1 MDARGPALVVEEN
14 ALVAAFIGE
23 QLADLGFRPVM
34 TISPASVDD
43 LMAPMAGAALAVVA
57 FGANAAAE
65 VSIAL
70 ALRARAVPLILI
82 IGGSLA
88 SHELPPSLQ
97 RLPLLPRPFAP
108 DELARAI
115 RRLAERG

>member
-43 LMAPMAGAALAVVA
+43 LMAPMAGAA
-57 FGANAAAE
+57 
-65 VSIAL
+65 
-70 ALRARAVPLILI
+70 
-82 IGGSLA
+82 
-88 SHELPPSLQ
+88 
-97 RLPLLPRPFAP
+97 
-108 DELARAI
+108 
-115 RRLAERG
+115 